1 MSVLQRLQQRFASSR
16 FDWVLFWA
24 MIALLA
30 IGILFIYSSGI
41 DSNGQ
46 QTHQGAAPEYIK
58 QIVWV
63 ITGFTLFLI
72 AALFDYNQ
80 LHLLSIWFFLV
91 SLVLLIAVL
100 LVGKYVAGARSWLG
114 ISFLGIQPAELAKV
128 TTIIALASF
137 FDAQG
142 PGAGKSFKNLIIGGI
157 IVGIPMLLIM
167 LQPDFGSA
175 SAFTSIF
182 FFIALFAEASAALL
196 FFVILTGGLLTV
208 YILLPLWDEH
218 IATKNIWLTNLLTDS
233 QLSGQLSIAFGI
245 LIVLAGFGW
254 LRYKKTAYFTLA
266 YIGLANLLAIYG
278 SVIVRNIL
286 KPYQVQRL
294 LTFLNPA
301 IDPLG
306 SGWQITQ
313 SITAI
318 GSGGL
323 TGKGFLQGTQ
333 SHLQY
338 LPEQSTDFVFSI
350 ILEETGFIGGCVVIT
365 LYFIIM
371 WRIMRILY
379 NTRDPFCRY
388 LCAGAFGMFAF
399 HTLINIGMV
408 LGLMPIT
415 GIPLLLVSY
424 GGSSIWASMM
434 MLGIVMSGTMRHY

>member
-1 MSVLQRLQQRFASSR
+1 MSIFQKLQQKFASSK
-16 FDWVLFWA
+16 FDWILFWA
-24 MIALLA
+24 MILLLT
-30 IGILFIYSSGI
+30 IGIFFIYSSGI

-58 QIVWV
+58 QIIWV
-63 ITGFTLFLI
+63 ITGFTLFLV

-80 LHLLSIWFFLV
+80 LHLLSLWLYIT
-91 SLVLLIAVL
+91 SLVLLITVL
-100 LVGKYVAGARSWLG
+100 LIGKYVAGARSWLG
-114 ISFLGIQPAELAKV
+114 ISFLGIQPSELAKI

-142 PGAGKSFKNLIIGGI
+142 PGSGKSFKNLVIGGI
-157 IVGIPMLLIM
+157 IVGIPVLLIM

-175 SAFTSIF
+175 SVFLGIF
-182 FFIALFAEASAALL
+182 FFMSLFAEASAAFL
-196 FFVILTGGLLTV
+196 FFLVLTGCLIVLYV
-208 YILLPLWDEH
+208 LVPLWDEN
-218 IATKNIWLTNLLTDS
+218 IATRNFWLTNLLTDPELS
-233 QLSGQLSIAFGI
+233 KQLI
-245 LIVLAGFGW
+245 IVLAVLFLLAGIGW
-254 LRYKKTAYFTLA
+254 LRYKKGVYFSMAYFA
-266 YIGLANLLAIYG
+266 LANLLAIYA
-278 SVIVRNIL
+278 SMFVRSML

-350 ILEETGFIGGCVVIT
+350 ILEETGFLGGCVVII

-379 NTRDPFCRY
+379 HTRDPFCRY
-388 LCAGAFGMFAF
+388 LCAGAFGLFAF
-399 HTLINIGMV
+399 HTLVNLGMV
-408 LGLMPIT
+408 LGLLPIT
-415 GIPLLLVSY
+415 GIPLLLLSY
-424 GGSSIWASMM
+424 GGSSVWASML